1 MDHFSSV
8 VDKYAKEKREK
19 LLAEL
24 KSDEHY
30 SQTETVAYGHHDP
43 LSVPVAA
50 CDSCHGRA
58 QMQKVIGPPVRWNMV
73 CLGCGKAIQQI
84 QKRPWQAAM
93 AWNQINLGTQD
104 YRQLPLFG
112 LGSLSPESA
121 RQRMVGIRR
130 NLELRKSLA
139 GIERTIAHKE
149 GQRPPGKEYQQRLE
163 AYLQWAMLALRLL
176 KVKAS

>member
-1 MDHFSSV
+1 MEQIR
-8 VDKYAKEKREK
+8 KGLTLEYAKEKREK

-104 YRQLPLFG
+104 YR
-112 LGSLSPESA
+112 
-121 RQRMVGIRR
+121 
-130 NLELRKSLA
+130 
-139 GIERTIAHKE
+139 
-149 GQRPPGKEYQQRLE
+149 
-163 AYLQWAMLALRLL
+163 
-176 KVKAS
+176 